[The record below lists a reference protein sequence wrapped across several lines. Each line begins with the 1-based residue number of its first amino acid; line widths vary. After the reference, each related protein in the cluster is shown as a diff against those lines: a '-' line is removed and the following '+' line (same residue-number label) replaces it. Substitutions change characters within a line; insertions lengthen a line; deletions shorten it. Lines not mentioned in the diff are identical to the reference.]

1 MMMESTVV
9 VLVPLLISNVRSSV
23 LRLDVEYTAG
33 VYRLIVIFP
42 KASGAVSVNVKTT
55 EKRRG

>member
-55 EKRRG
+55 EQRRR